1 MTEQNLMLI
10 SSIRPGDTITKVFG
24 NLVVTHHDSY
34 LTKSYRTFIGSDTR
48 DTVYLYINNII
59 SNAIYQNV
67 PITSCVIIG
76 LVNIK
81 KTYEQDAV
89 FCKRID
95 DMIET
100 IKRRTQITPLNSILN
115 DITLPSASESPS
127 HAPSEP
133 IDIPVVSPLAVH
145 PLYNDRMTLS
155 TLSR

>member
-10 SSIRPGDTITKVFG
+10 SSIQPGDTITKVFG
-24 NLVVTHHDSY
+24 NLVVTYHDSY
-34 LTKSYRTFIGSDTR
+34 LTKSYRTFVGSDTR

-67 PITSCVIIG
+67 PITSCVIMG

-81 KTYEQDAV
+81 KTYDQDAV

-95 DMIET
+95 EMIET

-115 DITLPSASESPS
+115 DIVSVPPVPSDPIAIPLPT
-127 HAPSEP
+127 
-133 IDIPVVSPLAVH
+133 LAVH
-145 PLYNDRMTLS
+145 PLYSDDLTLS
-155 TLSR
+155 KLSR